1 MGAWARPEEGQ
12 GQQAAHLAQS
22 TDKGPHGGLGAA
34 LGHHRPGEEKDW
46 CLDKD
51 RFQGLWVSESLSA
64 SPSILSA
71 QGIHTTHPPLP
82 PITQSGVIHLLV
94 SCPLRSLPNW
104 DPLTATVGIQT
115 PGMEPGDSPGQG
127 SQPLHGATCH
137 HPQVP
142 TESICGCHIQPSK
155 SQPLGRYPILWVPG
169 SGSWETCP
177 SEQEQAYRSPG
188 KVCLCSCVLAWGCS
202 CGATHILHLSQ
213 PNSLTQ

>member
-22 TDKGPHGGLGAA
+22 TDTGPHGGLGAA
-34 LGHHRPGEEKDW
+34 LGHNRPGEEKDW

-51 RFQGLWVSESLSA
+51 RFQGLGASESLSA
-64 SPSILSA
+64 SPGVLSA
-71 QGIHTTHPPLP
+71 QGIHTAHPPHPHHSAWSDPPASHLP
-82 PITQSGVIHLLV
+82 TEESAQLGPIDSHCGDTDT
-94 SCPLRSLPNW
+94 W
-104 DPLTATVGIQT
+104 
-115 PGMEPGDSPGQG
+115 MEPGDAPGQG

-142 TESICGCHIQPSK
+142 IESICGCHIQPSK

-188 KVCLCSCVLAWGCS
+188 RVGHCSCVPAWGCS
-202 CGATHILHLSQ
+202 SGATHILHLSQ